1 MNNEDGNDLRV
12 LVVLEADTIVVTM
25 PDSNYSISYRKL
37 HDTGLCP
44 RRYAMT
50 PTLRSASFNSEHERG
65 LLPMRRRES
74 LGGLCD
80 PKESPGEVS
89 GPRLSRS
96 SAQMA
101 TDTGRLQL

>member
-25 PDSNYSISYRKL
+25 PDSNYSIR
-37 HDTGLCP
+37 
-44 RRYAMT
+44 
-50 PTLRSASFNSEHERG
+50 
-65 LLPMRRRES
+65 
-74 LGGLCD
+74 GGLCD